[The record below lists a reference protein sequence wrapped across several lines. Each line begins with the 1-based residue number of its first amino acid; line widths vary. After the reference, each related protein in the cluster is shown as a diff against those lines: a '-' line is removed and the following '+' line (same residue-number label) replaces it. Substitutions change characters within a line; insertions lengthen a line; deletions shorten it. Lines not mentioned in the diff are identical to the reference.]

1 MINDP
6 MEAEL
11 QRMAAQERA
20 GRDFRRAALTPE
32 EKKQRAD
39 RKKKRKAQKLA
50 RRQNR

>member
-11 QRMAAQERA
+11 RRMMAQEQA
-20 GRDFRRAALTPE
+20 GRAVRRAALTPE

>member
-6 MEAEL
+6 IEAEL
-11 QRMAAQERA
+11 RRQMLTASEQRAWK
-20 GRDFRRAALTPE
+20 RAALTPE
-32 EKKQRAD
+32 AKRERAE

>member
-1 MINDP
+1 MTGDP

-11 QRMAAQERA
+11 RRQMLTASEQRAWK
-20 GRDFRRAALTPE
+20 RAALTPE